1 MPFEF
6 RRLEIPDVVLAE
18 PRVFED
24 ERGFFMETY
33 KRSDFQSFGI
43 GDLVVQDNYSHSARG
58 TLRGLHYQKNPKA
71 QAKLVQVIQG
81 EILDVAVDIRS
92 GSPTYG
98 RWVSA
103 VLSSENHRMLFV
115 PIGFAHGFLVLSD
128 QADVVYK
135 VSGGEYAPDLE
146 RGILW
151 NDTEIGIQWT
161 MDNPLLSEK
170 DAILPPLSEADH
182 DFAYAGVIR

>member
-1 MPFEF
+1 M
-6 RRLEIPDVVLAE
+6 EIPDVVLAE

-98 RWVSA
+98 R
-103 VLSSENHRMLFV
+103 
-115 PIGFAHGFLVLSD
+115 
-128 QADVVYK
+128 
-135 VSGGEYAPDLE
+135 
-146 RGILW
+146 
-151 NDTEIGIQWT
+151 
-161 MDNPLLSEK
+161 
-170 DAILPPLSEADH
+170 
-182 DFAYAGVIR
+182 

>member
-1 MPFEF
+1 
-6 RRLEIPDVVLAE
+6 
-18 PRVFED
+18 
-24 ERGFFMETY
+24 
-33 KRSDFQSFGI
+33 
-43 GDLVVQDNYSHSARG
+43 
-58 TLRGLHYQKNPKA
+58 
-71 QAKLVQVIQG
+71 
-81 EILDVAVDIRS
+81 
-92 GSPTYG
+92 
-98 RWVSA
+98 
-103 VLSSENHRMLFV
+103 MLFV

-170 DAILPPLSEADH
+170 DAILPHFQKPITTLHMQE
-182 DFAYAGVIR
+182 